1 MAVDTT
7 ESRSRRV
14 ARGPARGKRAV
25 NLSLDPALLEEARAM
40 DLNLSQAAEEG
51 LRQAVSRMRA
61 EIWLREN
68 AAALE
73 SSNAWVEENGLPLD
87 QYRQF

>member
-1 MAVDTT
+1 MTDAIKSGGHKD
-7 ESRSRRV
+7 
-14 ARGPARGKRAV
+14 AGRGK
-25 NLSLDPALLEEARAM
+25 PEAKA
-40 DLNLSQAAEEG
+40 QAPE
-51 LRQAVSRMRA
+51 RA
-61 EIWLREN
+61 EDWLREN

>member
-14 ARGPARGKRAV
+14 ARGAARGKRAV